1 MGVKASI
8 LIGEDKRFLV
18 DIIRE
23 AFGKDYRCVCVQT
36 DKYLFEHL
44 HEVDAIVVGLDVC
57 HAEQE
62 KRVEMIRMIRSRFNK
77 PILALTSLQYSSVR
91 IEILKNGADDVLTK
105 PFNPDELVVRV
116 EKLLERYR

>member
-23 AFGKDYRCVCVQT
+23 SFGKDYRCVCVQT
-36 DKYLFEHL
+36 DKDLFEHL
-44 HEVDAIVVGLDVC
+44 NEVDAIVVGLDVC

-62 KRVEMIRMIRSRFNK
+62 KRVEMISMIRSRFNK

>member
-23 AFGKDYRCVCVQT
+23 SFGKDYRCVCVQT
-36 DKYLFEHL
+36 DKDLFEHL

-62 KRVEMIRMIRSRFNK
+62 KRMEMIRMIRSRFNK

-91 IEILKNGADDVLTK
+91 IEILKKGADDVLTK

>member
-23 AFGKDYRCVCVQT
+23 SFGKDYRCVCVQT
-36 DKYLFEHL
+36 DKDLFEHL
-44 HEVDAIVVGLDVC
+44 NEVDAIVIGLDVC

-62 KRVEMIRMIRSRFNK
+62 ERVEMISIIRSRFNK

-91 IEILKNGADDVLTK
+91 IELLKKGADDVLTK
-105 PFNPDELVVRV
+105 PFNPDELVVRM

>member
-23 AFGKDYRCVCVQT
+23 SFGKGYECICVQT
-36 DKYLFEHL
+36 DKEVFEHL
-44 HEVDAIVVGLDVC
+44 HEVDAIVIGLDVC

-62 KRVEMIRMIRSRFNK
+62 KRVEMISIIRSRFNK

-91 IEILKNGADDVLTK
+91 IELLKKGADDVLTK
-105 PFNPDELVVRV
+105 PFNPDELVVRM

>member
-23 AFGKDYRCVCVQT
+23 SFGKGYNCICVQT
-36 DKYLFEHL
+36 DKDLFEHL
-44 HEVDAIVVGLDVC
+44 NEVDAVVVGLDVC
-57 HAEQE
+57 HASQE

-116 EKLLERYR
+116 EKLLSRYK

>member
-23 AFGKDYRCVCVQT
+23 SFGKGYKCICVQT
-36 DKYLFEHL
+36 DKEVFEHL
-44 HEVDAIVVGLDVC
+44 HEVDAIVIGLDVC

-62 KRVEMIRMIRSRFNK
+62 KRVEMISIIRSRFNK

-91 IEILKNGADDVLTK
+91 IELLKKGADDVLTK
-105 PFNPDELVVRV
+105 PFNPDELVVRM

>member
-23 AFGKDYRCVCVQT
+23 SFGKDYNCVCVQT
-36 DKYLFEHL
+36 DKEVFEHL
-44 HEVDAIVVGLDVC
+44 NEVDAVVIGLDVC

-62 KRVEMIRMIRSRFNK
+62 KRVEMISEIRSRFNK
-77 PILALTSLQYSSVR
+77 RIVALTSLQYSS
-91 IEILKNGADDVLTK
+91 G
-105 PFNPDELVVRV
+105 RV
-116 EKLLERYR
+116 

>member
-8 LIGEDKRFLV
+8 LIGEDKKFLV

-23 AFGKDYRCVCVQT
+23 SFGKDYECICVQT
-36 DKYLFEHL
+36 DEEVFEHL
-44 HEVDAIVVGLDVC
+44 HEVDAIVIGLDVC

-62 KRVEMIRMIRSRFNK
+62 KRVEMISIIRSRFNK

-91 IEILKNGADDVLTK
+91 IELLKKGADDVLTK
-105 PFNPDELVVRV
+105 PFNPDELVVRM

>member
-8 LIGEDKRFLV
+8 LIGEDKGFLV

-36 DKYLFEHL
+36 DKDLFEHL
-44 HEVDAIVVGLDVC
+44 NEVDAVVVGLDVC
-57 HAEQE
+57 HASQE